1 MTFTSIFIY
10 CQLIGIQHADIVTAQ
25 TIVECGWNYDSHNAR
40 ERNNLTGWTING
52 QLHTFNTWHDCIR
65 TYKEW
70 QGKYYKGGD
79 YYQFLRC
86 IDFGNGVCH
95 SYAAN
100 IDTYCAKV
108 EQVRW
113 MIVSC

>member
-25 TIVECGWNYDSHNAR
+25 TIVECGWNYDSYNAQQ
-40 ERNNLTGWTING
+40 RNNLTGWTING

-70 QGKYYKGGD
+70 QTKYYKGGD

-95 SYAAN
+95 SYASN